1 MTWGNEHHTHPEAD
15 AAHGLVTISDACPPQ
30 HHCRMYLTSGYGGLR
45 THKTPHFNNASHCA
59 ACCPQL
65 TGLQPVKTVHHDSG
79 HSCAISAPWWQSEGC
94 TLPSSMTRLKKVPV
108 VKSCR
113 AEVAARWCSRY
124 LGASSTRGFW
134 KGRFSCLLR
143 AWKSCAGVVTF
154 TTNMLASLSAWRR
167 MCCTITRSHTSCK
180 GHKQHRAN
188 HVHVESGMLS

>member
-1 MTWGNEHHTHPEAD
+1 MEICEHTKYATPQRITLCCIKTEHHD
-15 AAHGLVTISDACPPQ
+15 Q
-30 HHCRMYLTSGYGGLR
+30 
-45 THKTPHFNNASHCA
+45 
-59 ACCPQL
+59 
-65 TGLQPVKTVHHDSG
+65 G
-79 HSCAISAPWWQSEGC
+79 HSYATAALWWQSKGH

-180 GHKQHRAN
+180 GHRQHGEN
-188 HVHVESGMLS
+188 HVHVQSHMLSLSVTPVQPWAKSDKG